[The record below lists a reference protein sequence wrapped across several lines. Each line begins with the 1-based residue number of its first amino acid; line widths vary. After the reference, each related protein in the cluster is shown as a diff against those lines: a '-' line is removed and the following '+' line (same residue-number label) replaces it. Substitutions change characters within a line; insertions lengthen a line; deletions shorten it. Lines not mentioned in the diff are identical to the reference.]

1 LEEYNTSYIIKI
13 LVAGSELG
21 LQELIIYLQS
31 FLIETQ
37 ANWIELNFDLIYKTS
52 FENNSFLELQKFCND
67 LTSKEPDKFFKRRF

>member
-1 LEEYNTSYIIKI
+1 LEEYDISDIIKI
-13 LVAGSELG
+13 LVAGSKLG

-52 FENNSFLELQKFCND
+52 FENDSFLELQEFCTD
-67 LTSKEPDKFFKRRF
+67 LFNFQRTR